1 MDNTVGQGNP
11 FLFPFAQM
19 VSRSS
24 FEPLQPHHLKRFFY
38 PSPNTFLIQSHIER
52 TESHIIKDD
61 RAEELTLRLPGI
73 NAGACSGLTLSGALL
88 TALKG
93 GA

>member
-1 MDNTVGQGNP
+1 MAA
-11 FLFPFAQM
+11 L
-19 VSRSS
+19 
-24 FEPLQPHHLKRFFY
+24 LK
-38 PSPNTFLIQSHIER
+38 
-52 TESHIIKDD
+52 
-61 RAEELTLRLPGI
+61 LTLRLPGI

>member
-1 MDNTVGQGNP
+1 MITYLNQAYLTGLYPIRNIEI
-11 FLFPFAQM
+11 QM
-19 VSRSS
+19 SN
-24 FEPLQPHHLKRFFY
+24 FENKKAE
-38 PSPNTFLIQSHIER
+38 TFLALPL
-52 TESHIIKDD
+52 K
-61 RAEELTLRLPGI
+61 LTLRLPGI

>member
-1 MDNTVGQGNP
+1 MITNSNQAS
-11 FLFPFAQM
+11 FAGLYPIRNIEIQM
-19 VSRSS
+19 SN
-24 FEPLQPHHLKRFFY
+24 FENKKAE
-38 PSPNTFLIQSHIER
+38 TFL
-52 TESHIIKDD
+52 TLPLK
-61 RAEELTLRLPGI
+61 LTLRLPGI